1 MEDGHEKILRIS
13 SIEEYHRKWME
24 ELDFILDTMYRMSAE
39 DRATVK
45 TYMSR
50 AMEFVEVEEEIN
62 QNTYAQHRDLE
73 AYEEKIK
80 ETKQEIKYLKKLRKK
95 KEELE
100 EKKMKR
106 YKILRKLYKEDR
118 LDPALEDEY
127 KELREELK
135 YKNSHD

>member
-1 MEDGHEKILRIS
+1 MEEDHERILRIS
-13 SIEEYHRKWME
+13 SIEEYRRKWME
-24 ELDFILDTMYRMSAE
+24 ELEFILDTMHRMSAE
-39 DRATVK
+39 DRAAVK

-50 AMEFVEVEEEIN
+50 TIEFVEIEKEIN
-62 QNTYAQHRDLE
+62 QSAYVQHRDLE
-73 AYEEKIK
+73 AYEEKIN

-127 KELREELK
+127 KVLREEFK

>member
-1 MEDGHEKILRIS
+1 MEDENGKILRIS
-13 SIEEYHRKWME
+13 SVEEYHKKWME
-24 ELDFILDTMYRMSAE
+24 ELDFILDAMHRMSAE
-39 DRATVK
+39 DRAAVK

-50 AMEFVEVEEEIN
+50 TIEFVEEEEEID
-62 QNTYAQHRDLE
+62 QNAYAQYRDLE

-127 KELREELK
+127 RELREEFK
-135 YKNSHD
+135 YKKSHD